1 MTATN
6 TLARIAD
13 RYWLVRDDYANVV
26 GIVVRHD
33 DIYIA
38 HYRDQ
43 LPTTLANCDAVL
55 EFVDSDRAHSIDL
68 RLTPEL
74 ITKLATVSANL

>member
-1 MTATN
+1 MN
-6 TLARIAD
+6 TLAQIAD
-13 RYWLVRDDYANVV
+13 RYWLVRDEWANTV
-26 GIVVRHD
+26 GVVVRIA

-43 LPTTLANCDAVL
+43 LPTTLANIAAVA
-55 EFVDSDRAHSIDL
+55 EYVQSDTAHTLDL

-74 ITKLATVSANL
+74 VTKLAMHSSNL